1 MATLNAEQKRIIRL
15 IEQEAI
21 KVGVDPDF
29 AVALAS
35 LESTFRHVPADDK
48 KSTAFGPFQVNKAT
62 AQANGVDYDEMK
74 NSPELAVRAGV
85 LNIAR
90 HAQNPQL
97 GGDPMRIAAAHR
109 LGESSEY
116 AKTGDISKIDTQLA
130 GYLASAMEH
139 FPNEEFPS
147 AVYTPTKTESASTAT
162 EGSGSESLDMGSVP
176 LSAGSVGEQAQAET
190 DQEAFDRKLAAAEVG
205 SAGALFGAVKVPTL
219 KILHRLSQALPG
231 SKVSVE
237 DAAKIAEKMITG
249 QMPAPQ
255 AGAPSPAVEPKST
268 PSSVAANV
276 ARHGGENWVKSL
288 TGVDVPG
295 GQMSKAD
302 LDVAKGMQSAVGR
315 TGEPG
320 FVGGK
325 ITPGGII
332 ITPQTA
338 ASIDTKTQEA
348 QTVADKARRVRE
360 AQRLLAQRSTDQSKI
375 AESEFLKRLSEQPKV
390 PVSQPDII
398 ARSAQN
404 VLGSSPLRYGLAGAG
419 IGYNLEDAYQN
430 FSKPDAL
437 NKAAGVAST
446 GGALASA
453 LGLVP
458 KYAARANPAAIGL
471 TTAAQVMGDVQRG
484 DKQAASESGLAG
496 LTALFPRLFGPIGAA
511 VYSGGLNK
519 GDAEELERRRK
530 MPPTITRP

>member
-116 AKTGDISKIDTQLA
+116 AKTGDVSKIDTQLA

-176 LSAGSVGEQAQAET
+176 LGSSNQKERLDDEAK
-190 DQEAFDRKLAAAEVG
+190 QEASERKLAATEVG
-205 SAGALFGAVKVPTL
+205 SALAGLGAVKAPVFD
-219 KILHRLSQALPG
+219 ISQKAYEYIKNIRNG
-231 SKVSVE
+231 NVTAKDFADVSNAAMKVKQQN
-237 DAAKIAEKMITG
+237 A
-249 QMPAPQ
+249 Q
-255 AGAPSPAVEPKST
+255 AGSGTS
-268 PSSVAANV
+268 AA
-276 ARHGGENWVKSL
+276 
-288 TGVDVPG
+288 
-295 GQMSKAD
+295 
-302 LDVAKGMQSAVGR
+302 
-315 TGEPG
+315 
-320 FVGGK
+320 
-325 ITPGGII
+325 
-332 ITPQTA
+332 
-338 ASIDTKTQEA
+338 
-348 QTVADKARRVRE
+348 TVADEALLGPNAKYTAKFGNPVGVTNRELSTATGMGKGETEAWGIIKNARDANQRISNLYGEGWKLDPERQLMIDTSSGSGPRGAPRSNIPMASSVEQKAQAMKSYQDWADSVNQAQKPTDAPTKMAKSILQSTPVRWG
-360 AQRLLAQRSTDQSKI
+360 
-375 AESEFLKRLSEQPKV
+375 
-390 PVSQPDII
+390 
-398 ARSAQN
+398 
-404 VLGSSPLRYGLAGAG
+404 LGGAG
-419 IGYNLEDAYQN
+419 IGYNAEDAYQN

-453 LGLVP
+453 LGMVP

-471 TTAAQVMGDVQRG
+471 TTAAQVMGDIQRG

>member
-1 MATLNAEQKRIIRL
+1 
-15 IEQEAI
+15 
-21 KVGVDPDF
+21 
-29 AVALAS
+29 
-35 LESTFRHVPADDK
+35 
-48 KSTAFGPFQVNKAT
+48 
-62 AQANGVDYDEMK
+62 
-74 NSPELAVRAGV
+74 
-85 LNIAR
+85 
-90 HAQNPQL
+90 
-97 GGDPMRIAAAHR
+97 
-109 LGESSEY
+109 
-116 AKTGDISKIDTQLA
+116 
-130 GYLASAMEH
+130 
-139 FPNEEFPS
+139 
-147 AVYTPTKTESASTAT
+147 
-162 EGSGSESLDMGSVP
+162 
-176 LSAGSVGEQAQAET
+176 
-190 DQEAFDRKLAAAEVG
+190 
-205 SAGALFGAVKVPTL
+205 
-219 KILHRLSQALPG
+219 
-231 SKVSVE
+231 
-237 DAAKIAEKMITG
+237 
-249 QMPAPQ
+249 
-255 AGAPSPAVEPKST
+255 
-268 PSSVAANV
+268 
-276 ARHGGENWVKSL
+276 
-288 TGVDVPG
+288 
-295 GQMSKAD
+295 
-302 LDVAKGMQSAVGR
+302 MQSAVGR

-325 ITPGGII
+325 ITQGGII

-338 ASIDTKTQEA
+338 ASLDTATQET
-348 QTVADKARRVRE
+348 QSVADKARRIRE
-360 AQRLLAQRSTDQSKI
+360 AQRLLAQKSTDQSKI

-430 FSKPDAL
+430 FSKPDPL

-484 DKQAASESGLAG
+484 DNQSAAETGLSGLA
-496 LTALFPRLFGPIGAA
+496 ALFPRLFGPIGAA

>member
-1 MATLNAEQKRIIRL
+1 
-15 IEQEAI
+15 
-21 KVGVDPDF
+21 
-29 AVALAS
+29 
-35 LESTFRHVPADDK
+35 
-48 KSTAFGPFQVNKAT
+48 
-62 AQANGVDYDEMK
+62 MK

-109 LGESSEY
+109 LGENSEY
-116 AKTGDISKIDTQLA
+116 AKTGDMSKIDKQLA

-139 FPNEEFPS
+139 FPNEEFPG
-147 AVYTPTKTESASTAT
+147 AVYMPTKTEDTSAPTERSESASM
-162 EGSGSESLDMGSVP
+162 DMGSIP
-176 LSAGSVGEQAQAET
+176 LNAGSIGEQAQAQADE
-190 DQEAFDRKLAAAEVG
+190 EAFERKFAAASLG
-205 SAGALFGAVKVPTL
+205 ATGAGFGAVKVPTL
-219 KILHRLSQALPG
+219 KVLHRLSQLLPG
-231 SKVSVE
+231 QKISME
-237 DAAKIAEKMITG
+237 DAAKIADKLSSG
-249 QMPAPQ
+249 QISAPS
-255 AGAPSPAVEPKST
+255 AVTPSTAAEPKPSPAT
-268 PSSVAANV
+268 VAANV

-315 TGEPG
+315 SGEPG

-325 ITPGGII
+325 ITQGGII

-338 ASIDTKTQEA
+338 ASLDTATQET
-348 QTVADKARRVRE
+348 QSVADRARRIRE
-360 AQRLLAQRSTDQSKI
+360 TQKALTQRS
-375 AESEFLKRLSEQPKV
+375 AEQTKVAETELLKRLSQEPLAT
-390 PVSQPDII
+390 PSRPDVVQ
-398 ARSAQN
+398 RSVQS

-446 GGALASA
+446 GGALASG

-458 KYAARANPAAIGL
+458 KLAARANPAAIGL
-471 TTAAQVMGDVQRG
+471 TTAAQVMGDIQRG
-484 DKQAASESGLAG
+484 DNQSAAESGLAG

-511 VYSGGLNK
+511 VYSGGLNR
-519 GDAEELERRRK
+519 GEAEELERRRK